1 MKKYELMTI
10 TDLDLGED
18 GARDLS
24 NEIKDIISSLKG
36 KVLDSDFWGKRK
48 FAYKIKNK
56 TEGFYEVMEFE
67 IKPEE
72 LNPFKKKLNLQEKLV
87 RYLITVI
94 ED

>member
-10 TDLDLGED
+10 TNINLGED

-24 NEIKDIISSLKG
+24 NDIKDIISSLKG

-48 FAYKIKNK
+48 FAYKIKGQ
-56 TEGFYEVMEFE
+56 TEGFYEVIEFE
-67 IKPEE
+67 IVPSE
-72 LNPFKKKLNLQEKLV
+72 LNVFKKKLNLQEQLV

-94 ED
+94 EQ

>member
-10 TDLDLGED
+10 TNVELGED

-24 NEIKDIISSLKG
+24 NDIKDIISSLKG

-48 FAYKIKNK
+48 FAYKIKGK
-56 TEGFYEVMEFE
+56 SEGFYEVIEFE
-67 IKPEE
+67 VEPGE
-72 LNPFKKKLNLQEKLV
+72 LNPLKKKLNLQEQLV